1 MYWVS
6 EKGNVTKKI
15 RELTSY
21 PLDDYVSFYL
31 GCSFS
36 FEDALMKAGI
46 ELQHVVQ
53 KRNVSMFTTN
63 IPCLSVGPFH
73 CPMVVSMRPIPRELV
88 EKAVIVTAV
97 YDAVHGAPVHIGDP
111 SVIGIDD
118 VNVVNFG
125 DSSDVGDLIPVFWA
139 CGVTSSVSVR
149 SAKLPLSFSHQP
161 GSMFICDTTL
171 EEYFRVN
178 KPEHGDEQPKLI
190 TLAEQPFLASVCS
203 ETAFKKVEKLNKL
216 LGGQSGFEGDVYDSD
231 FPKIVGRL
239 SHAPSVV
246 IGILHE
252 EIIPSSELTTADGLQ
267 GVITL
272 VKALRAVKKKIT
284 IITEHNSQ
292 VIHDCVTAN
301 ASQGISEKDVHIVT
315 MEDSKDVKDRLFTGN
330 VNHKLDTVI
339 ALQMTTQASN
349 NDSGS
354 KRTFQVGLVD
364 KLLEEVCSVQNG
376 IVSVKITTN
385 RQEASPIGDCSS
397 VFSHVMVINSMR
409 TAALG
414 LSAALYV
421 LNNCPIHS
429 RYLRHGIG
437 KREVFEVG
445 QFFVSNTEQDKMRHQ
460 ILDCIED
467 S

>member
-1 MYWVS
+1 M
-6 EKGNVTKKI
+6 
-15 RELTSY
+15 
-21 PLDDYVSFYL
+21 
-31 GCSFS
+31 
-36 FEDALMKAGI
+36 
-46 ELQHVVQ
+46 
-53 KRNVSMFTTN
+53 
-63 IPCLSVGPFH
+63 
-73 CPMVVSMRPIPRELV
+73 
-88 EKAVIVTAV
+88 
-97 YDAVHGAPVHIGDP
+97 
-111 SVIGIDD
+111 
-118 VNVVNFG
+118 
-125 DSSDVGDLIPVFWA
+125 
-139 CGVTSSVSVR
+139 
-149 SAKLPLSFSHQP
+149 
-161 GSMFICDTTL
+161 
-171 EEYFRVN
+171 
-178 KPEHGDEQPKLI
+178 
-190 TLAEQPFLASVCS
+190 
-203 ETAFKKVEKLNKL
+203 
-216 LGGQSGFEGDVYDSD
+216 
-231 FPKIVGRL
+231 
-239 SHAPSVV
+239 
-246 IGILHE
+246 
-252 EIIPSSELTTADGLQ
+252 
-267 GVITL
+267 
-272 VKALRAVKKKIT
+272 
-284 IITEHNSQ
+284 
-292 VIHDCVTAN
+292 TAN

-354 KRTFQVGLVD
+354 KRTFRVGLVD
-364 KLLEEVCSVQNG
+364 KLLEEVCSFQNG

-460 ILDCIED
+460 ILDCIEG